1 MKKFWSYYRPQSKS
15 DWAMFFAYI
24 VLLLIAFFALF
35 SIDSDADAADEAPHV
50 PHPWVIQSVS
60 GSRVEGFHLY
70 RSGYDTWYPP
80 LPEMLSYCGTDHA
93 CRINTKTMY
102 AAFAALTHKEN

>member
-1 MKKFWSYYRPQSKS
+1 
-15 DWAMFFAYI
+15 MFTRTRILSAWCAAAI
-24 VLLLIAFFALF
+24 ACIALLLGAISIAL
-35 SIDSDADAADEAPHV
+35 SIVGDADAADEVPHV
-50 PHPWVIQSVS
+50 QHPWVIQSVS